1 MSAIFVY
8 ICLCVVELIGAHMA
22 LKAAPKPLKEYDN
35 ENDPFQMLF
44 RQKAD

>member
-1 MSAIFVY
+1 MSGIFAY
-8 ICLCVVELIGAHMA
+8 ICLCVVELIGENIA

-35 ENDPFQMLF
+35 EKDPFQMLF